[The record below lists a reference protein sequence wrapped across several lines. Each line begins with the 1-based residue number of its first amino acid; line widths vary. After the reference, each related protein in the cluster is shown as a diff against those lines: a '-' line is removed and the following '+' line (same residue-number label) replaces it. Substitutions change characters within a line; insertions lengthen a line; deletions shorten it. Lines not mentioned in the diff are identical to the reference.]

1 MVLRK
6 FVAVVAVSAGLV
18 LGTAGCSLTHN
29 IPTLQEYAPS
39 DGVQASFDGVK
50 AINVIYL
57 TKPATGE
64 GALEVGA
71 IIGTFVNTTNKDV
84 TVRVQYTQDGS
95 DATDVVLKETGTF
108 EFLIPAGGTKEFG
121 YTEVSEMQPVLLND
135 KGEVLKP
142 GSLGV
147 INVGVVGG
155 KKDVHL
161 NVPVLDGSLEQ
172 YSALVQNLGVAQGH
186 VDE

>member
-39 DGVQASFDGVK
+39 DGAQASFDGVK
-50 AINVIYL
+50 ALNVIYL
-57 TKPATGE
+57 TKPAVGE

-71 IIGTFVNTTNKDV
+71 IIGTFVNTTAKDV
-84 TVRVQYTQDGS
+84 TVRVEYAQDGS
-95 DATDVVLKETGTF
+95 DATDVVLKENASF
-108 EFLIPAGGTKEFG
+108 EFLVPAGGTKEFG
-121 YTEVSEMQPVLLND
+121 YKEVSEMQPVLLNQ

-142 GSLGV
+142 GQLGT
-147 INVGVVGG
+147 ITMGVVGG
-155 KKDVHL
+155 AKNVVL
-161 NVPVLDGSLEQ
+161 NVPALDGSLEQ
-172 YSALVQNLGVAQGH
+172 YSAIVQNLGVAQGH
-186 VDE
+186 TEE

>member
-18 LGTAGCSLTHN
+18 LGTAGCSITHN

-39 DGVQASFDGVK
+39 DGAQASFDGVK
-50 AINVIYL
+50 ALNVIYL
-57 TKPATGE
+57 TKPAVGE

-84 TVRVQYTQDGS
+84 TVRVQYEQDGS
-95 DATDVVLKETGTF
+95 DATDVVLKETGSF
-108 EFLIPAGGTKEFG
+108 EFMIPAGGTKEFG
-121 YTEVSEMQPVLLND
+121 YREPSEMQPVLLD
-135 KGEVLKP
+135 KKGAVLKP
-142 GSLGV
+142 GQLGS
-147 INVGVVGG
+147 ITMGVSGG
-155 KKDVHL
+155 KENIVL
-161 NVPVLDGSLEQ
+161 SVPALDGSLEQ

-186 VDE
+186 SEE

>member
-6 FVAVVAVSAGLV
+6 FVAVVAVSAGLI
-18 LGTAGCSLTHN
+18 LGTTGCSLTHN

-39 DGVQASFDGVK
+39 DGAQASFDGVK
-50 AINVIYL
+50 ALNVIYL

-71 IIGTFVNTTNKDV
+71 IIGTFANTTHKDV

-121 YTEVSEMQPVLLND
+121 YTEVSEMQPVLLNA

-142 GSLGV
+142 GGLGV
-147 INVGVVGG
+147 INIGVVGG
-155 KKDVHL
+155 KE
-161 NVPVLDGSLEQ
+161 NVLLSVPALDGSLEQ

-186 VDE
+186 VEE